1 MLLPGTKVIAR
12 YDLDGAKTF
21 DECIIIKR
29 DGRNNYLA
37 ICIEDYIE
45 NLEFWA
51 REEDFEVPYIASDL
65 VYHNASGRVC
75 IFQQEDMN
83 GYCLSYYGSTED
95 AFYAS
100 ADEITKIPF
109 NVFYGV

>member
-1 MLLPGTKVIAR
+1 MLLPGTKVIAK
-12 YDLDGAKTF
+12 YDLEGARVL
-21 DECIIIKR
+21 DECMVLDRK
-29 DGRNNYLA
+29 DNLYLVISLSEDYEA
-37 ICIEDYIE
+37 HSFWAIEDNFMIDY
-45 NLEFWA
+45 
-51 REEDFEVPYIASDL
+51 RASDL

-100 ADEITKIPF
+100 ANEITKIPF
-109 NVFYGV
+109 NVFYDV